1 MQDLIG
7 YSVEEMKVGQSASFA
22 KTVTEADVAMFAGVT
37 GDLNPAHVNQV
48 YAEQTNFK
56 GRVAHG
62 ILTAGFISAVLGTK
76 LPGPGS
82 IYLSQ
87 TLRFLAPVRIGDTV
101 VATVTVKEIFTKKRR
116 VVLDTVCR
124 IGETVVLEGEATVM
138 APSRR

>member
-22 KTVTEADVAMFAGVT
+22 KTVTEADVALFAGVT
-37 GDLNPAHVNQV
+37 GDLNPAHVNQA
-48 YAEQTNFK
+48 YAEQTDFK

-87 TLRFLAPVRIGDTV
+87 TLRFLAPVRIGNTV
-101 VATVTVKEIFTKKRR
+101 VATVTVKEIFAKKRR